1 MAAPAGPPLPSC
13 HQGGPAAPLL
23 SGRGACPS
31 LDGVMTA
38 RTQTPSR
45 LRREFHM
52 DGIVQGVGFRPFVYG
67 LALRHGITGYVLND
81 ANGVTIGAE
90 GSPEQLATFA
100 RELRELAPPLS
111 RIDRFSERALPLC
124 HDPDYDGAFH
134 GQFRIKASQQQSA
147 ATVAI
152 SPDQGMCEAC
162 ATDVANPADRHHR
175 YPFTN
180 CTHCGPRYTII
191 RRLPYDRPHTA
202 MADFA
207 MCPRCAAAY
216 ENPLDRR
223 YHAQPVSCPE
233 CGPHLSWRSGR
244 GDALAEREDALHA
257 AARALQAGKLIAV
270 KGMGGYHLICDAR
283 NEQSVARLRTLKRRA
298 RKPLA
303 VMMGSLAEAKLH
315 VTGCEAEWK
324 LLASQARPITLLRKR
339 KNDDRLSETRQS
351 ATPLAEGIAP
361 GIPYLGVM
369 LPYTPL
375 HQLLLDACA
384 MPLVATSANG
394 RGSPILIECDAV
406 VRELGSEIDGI
417 LDHNRPILHPC
428 DDSLVQWAGGRRQT
442 LRLARGYAPC
452 TPSLQEAVRVPLL
465 AVGAQQKNQL
475 ALAFGRQRI
484 YSPYIGDLHSLPMQ
498 EHFEQ
503 TLATFRDL
511 YDLKPEV
518 LVSDRHPGY
527 LSHQW
532 AKGYCHDQGATHL
545 EVQHHHAHLLGVMAE
560 HDIRGPVLGVAF
572 DGTGLGDNGTLWGGE
587 LLIAD
592 VQGFE
597 RVAHLKPFKLIGGE
611 AAIREPVRQLLGLLF
626 ESATPGEIGE
636 LNIAVI
642 DQLPAE
648 RLSNLHQLWR
658 LGRNAPYTSSIGRLF
673 DAVAALLGVIDTP
686 DYEGEAGLLLEAAA
700 LQLAPDEAPFPLAFG
715 LHQSAEGPL
724 QIEWEELLNTLVG
737 ERRKGISTASLAAGF
752 IRAISNLVIAL
763 AERFPG
769 YPVALG
775 GGVFQNRVL
784 MDQLVPGLEAAGRQ
798 VLTSG
803 TLPLNDGGIA
813 AGQLWFAIH
822 HIATHQPATAGC
834 ATLSES

>member
-1 MAAPAGPPLPSC
+1 
-13 HQGGPAAPLL
+13 
-23 SGRGACPS
+23 
-31 LDGVMTA
+31 MTA
-38 RTQTPSR
+38 QSDTQTTTRQR
-45 LRREFHM
+45 LEFHL

-67 LALRHGITGYVLND
+67 LALRHHLTGYVLND

-90 GSPEQLATFA
+90 GSPEQLAAFA

-111 RIDRFSERALPLC
+111 RIDHFSERALPLDD
-124 HDPDYDGAFH
+124 DPDFDGQFH
-134 GQFRIKASQQQSA
+134 GQFRIKASEQQSA

-162 ATDVANPADRHHR
+162 ARDVANPLDRHHS

-202 MADFA
+202 MAGFA

-216 ENPLDRR
+216 EDPLDRR

-233 CGPHLSWRSGR
+233 CGPHLTWRNGC
-244 GDALAEREDALHA
+244 GDALAEREDALQT
-257 AARALQAGKLIAV
+257 AARALQGGALIAV

-283 NEQSVARLRTLKRRA
+283 DEGTVARLRRLKRRE

-303 VMMGSLAEAKLH
+303 VMMGSLAEAQLH
-315 VTGCEAEWK
+315 VTGCEAEWS

-339 KNDDRLSETRQS
+339 TKDDRPSQQP
-351 ATPLAEGIAP
+351 AVPLAEGIAP

-384 MPLVATSANG
+384 IPLAATSANG
-394 RGSPILIECDAV
+394 RGSPILVECEAV
-406 VRELGSEIDGI
+406 VRELGHQIDGI

-428 DDSLVQWAGGRRQT
+428 DDSLVQWAGERRQT

-452 TPSLQEAVRVPLL
+452 TPSLKEAVKAPLL

-498 EHFEQ
+498 AHFEQ
-503 TLATFRDL
+503 TLATFRGL
-511 YDLKPEV
+511 YDLKPEL

-532 AKGYCHDQGATHL
+532 AKGYCREHNATHL

-560 HDIRGPVLGVAF
+560 HNLTGPVLGFAF
-572 DGTGLGDNGTLWGGE
+572 DGTGLGDEGALWGGE

-597 RVAHLKPFKLIGGE
+597 RVAHLKPFRLIGGE

-626 ESATPGEIGE
+626 ESYGVDEIR
-636 LNIAVI
+636 
-642 DQLPAE
+642 QLDIPLINKLPIE
-648 RLSNLHQLWR
+648 RISNLHQLWR
-658 LGRNAPYTSSIGRLF
+658 LGRNAPHTSSIGRLF
-673 DAVAALLGVIDTP
+673 DAVAALLGLVDTP

-700 LQLAPDEAPFPLAFG
+700 LQLAPDEQPWPLHFK
-715 LHQSAEGPL
+715 LMEQPDGPL
-724 QIEWEELLNTLVG
+724 LIDWAPLVDALIKAR
-737 ERRKGISTASLAAGF
+737 ERAPVASLAAGF
-752 IRAISNLVIAL
+752 IRAISDLVVAL
-763 AERFPG
+763 ADRFAG

-784 MDQLVPGLEAAGRQ
+784 MDALIPRLEEAGCE
-798 VLTSG
+798 VLTSEI
-803 TLPLNDGGIA
+803 LPLNDGGIA

-822 HIATHQPATAGC
+822 HWAAQTGVASPAEGA
-834 ATLSES
+834 ASPDK

>member
-1 MAAPAGPPLPSC
+1 
-13 HQGGPAAPLL
+13 
-23 SGRGACPS
+23 
-31 LDGVMTA
+31 MTA
-38 RTQTPSR
+38 TR
-45 LRREFHM
+45 LRREFHI

-67 LALRHGITGYVLND
+67 LALRHGLSGYVLND

-90 GSPEQLATFA
+90 SFPEQLAAFA

-111 RIDRFSERALPLC
+111 RIDHFSERVLPQND
-124 HDPDYDGAFH
+124 DPDYDGQFH
-134 GQFRIKASQQQSA
+134 IKASQQQSA

-152 SPDQGMCEAC
+152 SPDQGICKAC
-162 ATDVANPADRHHR
+162 ANDVANPADRHHH

-202 MADFA
+202 MAGFA

-233 CGPHLSWRSGR
+233 CGPHLSWRSDC

-270 KGMGGYHLICDAR
+270 KGMGGYHLMCDAR
-283 NEQSVARLRTLKRRA
+283 NEQSVARLRTLKRRE

-303 VMMGSLAEAKLH
+303 VIMGSLAEARLH
-315 VTGCEAEWK
+315 VTGCEEEWN

-339 KNDDRLSETRQS
+339 TKDDRPSESQHT
-351 ATPLAEGIAP
+351 AAPLAKGIAP

-394 RGSPILIECDAV
+394 RGSPILIECEEV
-406 VRELGSEIDGI
+406 VRELGGEIEGI

-452 TPSLQEAVRVPLL
+452 TPSLKEAVNLPLL

-498 EHFEQ
+498 GHFEQ
-503 TLATFRDL
+503 TLATFREL
-511 YDLKPEV
+511 YDLKPEL

-532 AKGYCHDQGATHL
+532 AKGYCQEQGATHL

-560 HDIRGPVLGVAF
+560 HNITGPVLGFAF
-572 DGTGLGDNGTLWGGE
+572 DGTGLGDDGTLWGGE
-587 LLIAD
+587 LLLAD
-592 VQGFE
+592 VKGFD
-597 RVAHLKPFKLIGGE
+597 RVAHLAPFKLIGGE

-626 ESATPGEIGE
+626 ESHSPEQISALDIPAIK
-636 LNIAVI
+636 
-642 DQLPAE
+642 QLPAE
-648 RLSNLHQLWR
+648 RIRNLHQLWQ

-673 DAVAALLGVIDTP
+673 DAVAALLERIDTP
-686 DYEGEAGLLLEAAA
+686 DYEGEAGLLLEATA
-700 LQLAPDEAPFPLAFG
+700 LQLTPDELLFPLAFG
-715 LHQSAEGPL
+715 LHPSAEGPL
-724 QIEWEELLNTLVG
+724 LIEWAELLNLLIS
-737 ERRKGISTASLAAGF
+737 EQSKGTSTASLAAGF

-763 AERFPG
+763 AEHFPG

-798 VLTSG
+798 VLTSE

-822 HIATHQPATAGC
+822 HIATHQPVTTGC

>member
-1 MAAPAGPPLPSC
+1 
-13 HQGGPAAPLL
+13 
-23 SGRGACPS
+23 
-31 LDGVMTA
+31 MTA
-38 RTQTPSR
+38 TR
-45 LRREFHM
+45 LRREFHI

-67 LALRHGITGYVLND
+67 LALRHGLTGYVLND

-90 GSPEQLATFA
+90 GSPEQLAAFA

-111 RIDRFSERALPLC
+111 RIDHFSERELPRD
-124 HDPDYDGAFH
+124 HDPDHNPDYDGQFH
-134 GQFRIKASQQQSA
+134 IKASQQQSA

-152 SPDQGMCEAC
+152 SPDQGMCEGC
-162 ATDVANPADRHHR
+162 ARDVANPADRHHH

-233 CGPHLSWRSGR
+233 CGPHLSWRSDC
-244 GDALAEREDALHA
+244 GDALAEREEALQM
-257 AARALQAGKLIAV
+257 AARALQTGALIAV

-283 NEQSVARLRTLKRRA
+283 NERSVARLRTLKRRA

-315 VTGCEAEWK
+315 VSGCEAEWT

-339 KNDDRLSETRQS
+339 TKDNRLSESRQS
-351 ATPLAEGIAP
+351 AAPLAEGIAP

-384 MPLVATSANG
+384 IPLVATSANG

-406 VRELGSEIDGI
+406 VRELGGEIDGI

-452 TPSLQEAVRVPLL
+452 TPSLKTAVKVPLL

-498 EHFEQ
+498 GHFEQ
-503 TLATFRDL
+503 TLTTFRDL
-511 YDLKPEV
+511 YDLKPEL

-532 AKGYCHDQGATHL
+532 AKHYCREQGATHL

-560 HDIRGPVLGVAF
+560 HDITGPVLGVAF
-572 DGTGLGDNGTLWGGE
+572 DGTGLGDDGTLWGGE

-597 RVAHLKPFKLIGGE
+597 RIAHLKPFKLIGGE

-626 ESATPGEIGE
+626 ESYDLEQIRALDIP
-636 LNIAVI
+636 LVSK
-642 DQLPAE
+642 LPIE
-648 RLSNLHQLWR
+648 RICNLHQLWR

-700 LQLAPDEAPFPLAFG
+700 LQLSPDELPFPLAFG

-724 QIEWEELLNTLVG
+724 LIEWAELLNLLIS
-737 ERRKGISTASLAAGF
+737 EQSKGTSTASLVAGF
-752 IRAISNLVIAL
+752 IHAISKLVVAL
-763 AERFPG
+763 AEHFPG

-798 VLTSG
+798 VLTSE

>member
-1 MAAPAGPPLPSC
+1 
-13 HQGGPAAPLL
+13 
-23 SGRGACPS
+23 
-31 LDGVMTA
+31 MTA
-38 RTQTPSR
+38 TLAAHSAATR
-45 LRREFHM
+45 LRREFHI

-67 LALRHGITGYVLND
+67 LALRHALTGYVLND

-90 GSPEQLATFA
+90 GSPEQLAAFA

-111 RIDRFSERALPLC
+111 RIDHFNERELPRV
-124 HDPDYDGAFH
+124 DNPDYDGAFH
-134 GQFRIKASQQQSA
+134 IKASQQQSA

-162 ATDVANPADRHHR
+162 ATDVANPVDRHHH

-202 MADFA
+202 MAGFA

-233 CGPHLSWRSGR
+233 CGPHLSWRTGK
-244 GDALAEREDALHA
+244 GDALAERDHALQM
-257 AARALQAGKLIAV
+257 AARALQAGALIAV

-283 NEQSVARLRTLKRRA
+283 SESAVARLRQLKRRE

-303 VMMGSLAEAKLH
+303 VMMGSLAEARLH
-315 VTGCEAEWK
+315 VTGSEEEWN

-339 KNDDRLSETRQS
+339 TKDDRPSESQHT
-351 ATPLAEGIAP
+351 AAPLAEGIAP

-406 VRELGSEIDGI
+406 VSELGGEIDGI

-442 LRLARGYAPC
+442 LRLARGYAPY
-452 TPSLQEAVRVPLL
+452 TPSLKQAVRVPLL

-498 EHFEQ
+498 GHFEQ
-503 TLATFRDL
+503 TLATFREL
-511 YDLKPEV
+511 YDLKPEL
-518 LVSDRHPGY
+518 LVSDCHPGY

-532 AKGYCHDQGATHL
+532 AKGYCAAEGATHL
-545 EVQHHHAHLLGVMAE
+545 EVQHHHAHLLAVMAE
-560 HDIRGPVLGVAF
+560 HDITGPVLGVAF
-572 DGTGLGDNGTLWGGE
+572 DGTGLGDDGTLWGGE
-587 LLIAD
+587 LLLAD
-592 VQGFE
+592 VKGFT

-611 AAIREPVRQLLGLLF
+611 VAIREPVRQLLGLLF
-626 ESATPGEIGE
+626 ESY
-636 LNIAVI
+636 AVEEVCALDI
-642 DQLPAE
+642 PLINKLPLE
-648 RLSNLHQLWR
+648 RIRNLHQLWQ

-700 LQLAPDEAPFPLAFG
+700 LQLAPDELPFPLAFG
-715 LHQSAEGPL
+715 LNQSAEGPL
-724 QIEWEELLNTLVG
+724 LIEWAALLNTLVG
-737 ERRKGISTASLAAGF
+737 ERRKGTSTASLAAGF
-752 IRAISNLVIAL
+752 IRAISNLVVAL
-763 AERFPG
+763 AGRFPG

-798 VLTSG
+798 VLTSE

>member
-1 MAAPAGPPLPSC
+1 
-13 HQGGPAAPLL
+13 
-23 SGRGACPS
+23 
-31 LDGVMTA
+31 MTA
-38 RTQTPSR
+38 RTQALSR
-45 LRREFHM
+45 LRREFHI

-67 LALRHGITGYVLND
+67 LALRHGLAGYVLND

-90 GSPEQLATFA
+90 GSPEQLASFA

-111 RIDRFSERALPLC
+111 RIDHFSERELPFA
-124 HDPDYDGAFH
+124 HDPDFDGQFH
-134 GQFRIKASQQQSA
+134 GQFRIKASLQQSA

-162 ATDVANPADRHHR
+162 ANDVANPKDRHHH

-180 CTHCGPRYTII
+180 CTHCGPRYTLI

-202 MADFA
+202 MAGFA
-207 MCPRCAAAY
+207 MCQRCAAAY

-244 GDALAEREDALHA
+244 GEALAEREDALHT
-257 AARALQAGKLIAV
+257 AARALQAGALIAV
-270 KGMGGYHLICDAR
+270 KGMGGYHLMCDAR
-283 NEQSVARLRTLKRRA
+283 NEQSVARLRTIKRRA

-303 VMMGSLAEAKLH
+303 VMMGSLTEAKLH
-315 VTGCEAEWK
+315 VTGSEDEWT

-339 KNDDRLSETRQS
+339 KNDDRPSEPQLT
-351 ATPLAEGIAP
+351 TVPLAEGIAP
-361 GIPYLGVM
+361 GIPYLGIM

-394 RGSPILIECDAV
+394 RGSPILIECEAV
-406 VRELGSEIDGI
+406 VRELGGEIDGI

-452 TPSLQEAVRVPLL
+452 TPSLKEAVKVPLL

-498 EHFEQ
+498 GHFEQ
-503 TLATFRDL
+503 TLETFRDL
-511 YDLKPEV
+511 YDLKPEL

-532 AKGYCHDQGATHL
+532 AKSYCQNQGATHL

-560 HDIRGPVLGVAF
+560 HGITGPVLGVAF
-572 DGTGLGDNGTLWGGE
+572 DGTGLGDDGTLWGGE
-587 LLIAD
+587 LMIAD
-592 VQGFE
+592 VQGFT
-597 RVAHLKPFKLIGGE
+597 RVAHLAPFKLIGGE

-626 ESATPGEIGE
+626 ESYGVEAIRALDIPAIK
-636 LNIAVI
+636 
-642 DQLPAE
+642 QLPAG
-648 RLSNLHQLWR
+648 RISNLHQLWQ
-658 LGRNAPYTSSIGRLF
+658 LGRNAPHTSSLGRLF

-686 DYEGEAGLLLEAAA
+686 DYEGEAGLLLEASA
-700 LQLAPDEAPFPLAFG
+700 LQLLPDEQPFPLTFG
-715 LHQSAEGPL
+715 LSKSAQGPL
-724 QIEWEELLNTLVG
+724 QIEWAKLLRTLIN
-737 ERRKGISTASLAAGF
+737 EQRKSTSTASLAAGF
-752 IRAISNLVIAL
+752 IRAVSALVIAL

-784 MDQLVPGLEAAGRQ
+784 MDQLVPALKVAGRQ
-798 VLTSG
+798 VLTSE

-822 HIATHQPATAGC
+822 HLATHQPVTTGC

>member
-1 MAAPAGPPLPSC
+1 
-13 HQGGPAAPLL
+13 
-23 SGRGACPS
+23 
-31 LDGVMTA
+31 MTA
-38 RTQTPSR
+38 TR
-45 LRREFHM
+45 LRREFHI

-67 LALRHGITGYVLND
+67 LALRHGLTGYVLND

-90 GSPEQLATFA
+90 GSPEQLAAFA

-111 RIDRFSERALPLC
+111 RIDHFSERELPRD
-124 HDPDYDGAFH
+124 HDPDHNPDYDGQFH
-134 GQFRIKASQQQSA
+134 IKASQQQSA

-162 ATDVANPADRHHR
+162 ATDVANPADRHHH

-202 MADFA
+202 MAGFA
-207 MCPRCAAAY
+207 MCPRCATAY

-244 GDALAEREDALHA
+244 GDALAEREEALQM
-257 AARALQAGKLIAV
+257 AARALQAGALIAV

-283 NEQSVARLRTLKRRA
+283 NEQSVARLRTLKRRQ

-303 VMMGSLAEAKLH
+303 VMMCSLAEAKLH
-315 VTGCEAEWK
+315 VTGCEAEWT

-339 KNDDRLSETRQS
+339 TNDDRLSESRQS
-351 ATPLAEGIAP
+351 AAPLAEGIAP

-384 MPLVATSANG
+384 IPLVATSANG
-394 RGSPILIECDAV
+394 RGSPILIECEAV
-406 VRELGSEIDGI
+406 VRELGGEIDGI

-452 TPSLQEAVRVPLL
+452 TPSLKQAVKVPLL
-465 AVGAQQKNQL
+465 AVGAQQTNQL

-498 EHFEQ
+498 GHFEQ

-511 YDLKPEV
+511 YDLKPEL

-532 AKGYCHDQGATHL
+532 AKHYCREQGATHL

-560 HDIRGPVLGVAF
+560 HEITGPVLGFAF
-572 DGTGLGDNGTLWGGE
+572 DGTGLGDDGTLWGGE
-587 LLIAD
+587 LLLAD
-592 VQGFE
+592 VKGFT
-597 RVAHLKPFKLIGGE
+597 RAAHLRPFKLIGGE

-626 ESATPGEIGE
+626 ESYDVEQISA
-636 LNIAVI
+636 LDIALI
-642 DQLPAE
+642 NTLPPE
-648 RLSNLHQLWR
+648 RINNLHQLWR
-658 LGRNAPYTSSIGRLF
+658 LGRNTPYTSSIGRLF

-700 LQLAPDEAPFPLAFG
+700 LLLTPDELPFPLAFG
-715 LHQSAEGPL
+715 LSKSAEGPL
-724 QIEWEELLNTLVG
+724 QIEWAELLNTLIN
-737 ERRKGISTASLAAGF
+737 ERRKGTSTARLAAGF
-752 IRAISNLVIAL
+752 IRAISALVIAL
-763 AERFPG
+763 AECFPG

-784 MDQLVPGLEAAGRQ
+784 MDELVPGLEAAGRQ
-798 VLTSG
+798 VLTSE

-822 HIATHQPATAGC
+822 HIATHQPATTGC

>member
-1 MAAPAGPPLPSC
+1 
-13 HQGGPAAPLL
+13 
-23 SGRGACPS
+23 
-31 LDGVMTA
+31 MTA
-38 RTQTPSR
+38 RTPIRSR
-45 LRREFHM
+45 LRREFHL

-67 LALRHGITGYVLND
+67 LALRHGLAGYVLND
-81 ANGVTIGAE
+81 TNGVTIGAE
-90 GSPEQLATFA
+90 GSPEQLAAFA

-111 RIDRFSERALPLC
+111 RIDHFSERELPQEADSE
-124 HDPDYDGAFH
+124 HNPDYDGAFH

-162 ATDVANPADRHHR
+162 ATDVANPSDRHHR

-191 RRLPYDRPHTA
+191 HRLPYDRPHTA
-202 MADFA
+202 MAGFA

-244 GDALAEREDALHA
+244 GDPLAEREDALQTA
-257 AARALQAGKLIAV
+257 ASALQAGALIVV

-283 NEQSVARLRTLKRRA
+283 SESAVARLRQLKRRA

-303 VMMGSLAEAKLH
+303 VMMGSLTEAKLH
-315 VTGCEAEWK
+315 VTGCDAEWK

-339 KNDDRLSETRQS
+339 INDARLSENRQS
-351 ATPLAEGIAP
+351 AAPLAEGIAP

-394 RGSPILIECDAV
+394 RGSPILIECEAV
-406 VRELGSEIDGI
+406 VRELGTKIDGI

-452 TPSLQEAVRVPLL
+452 TPSLKEVVKVPLL

-498 EHFEQ
+498 GHFEQ

-511 YDLKPEV
+511 YELKPRL
-518 LVSDRHPGY
+518 LVSDCHPGY

-532 AKGYCHDQGATHL
+532 AKGYCRDQGATHL

-560 HDIRGPVLGVAF
+560 HDITGPVLGVAF
-572 DGTGLGDNGTLWGGE
+572 DGTGLGDDGTLWGGE

-597 RVAHLKPFKLIGGE
+597 RVAHLQPFKLIGGE

-626 ESATPGEIGE
+626 ESYGVEQISALDIPAIK
-636 LNIAVI
+636 
-642 DQLPAE
+642 QLPAE
-648 RLSNLHQLWR
+648 RINNLHQLWQ

-673 DAVAALLGVIDTP
+673 DAVAVLLGVLDTP

-700 LQLAPDEAPFPLAFG
+700 LQLAPHEQPWPLHFELKA
-715 LHQSAEGPL
+715 QPDGPL
-724 QIEWEELLNTLVG
+724 VIDWAPLVDALIKVRDRTLV
-737 ERRKGISTASLAAGF
+737 ASLAAGF
-752 IRAISNLVIAL
+752 IRAISDLVVTL

-784 MDQLVPGLEAAGRQ
+784 MDELVPALEAAGRQ
-798 VLTSG
+798 VLTSE

-822 HIATHQPATAGC
+822 HLATHQPVTTGC

>member
-1 MAAPAGPPLPSC
+1 MTTTLVPNLAA
-13 HQGGPAAPLL
+13 
-23 SGRGACPS
+23 
-31 LDGVMTA
+31 T
-38 RTQTPSR
+38 R
-45 LRREFHM
+45 LRREFHI

-67 LALRHGITGYVLND
+67 LALRHGLTGYVLND

-90 GSPEQLATFA
+90 GSHEQLADFA

-111 RIDRFSERALPLC
+111 RIDHFSERELPRA
-124 HDPDYDGAFH
+124 DNPDYDGQFH

-202 MADFA
+202 MAGFA

-216 ENPLDRR
+216 EDPLDRR

-233 CGPHLSWRSGR
+233 CGPHLTWRSGC
-244 GDALAEREDALHA
+244 GDALVEREDALLA

-270 KGMGGYHLICDAR
+270 KGMGGYHLMCDAR
-283 NEQSVARLRTLKRRA
+283 SEGSVARLRTLKRRE

-315 VTGCEAEWK
+315 VTGCEAEWT

-339 KNDDRLSETRQS
+339 TKDNRLSESRQS
-351 ATPLAEGIAP
+351 AAPLAEGIAP

-406 VRELGSEIDGI
+406 VSELGGDIDGI

-452 TPSLQEAVRVPLL
+452 TPSLKLAVKVPLL

-498 EHFEQ
+498 GHFEQ

-511 YDLKPEV
+511 YDLKPQL
-518 LVSDRHPGY
+518 LVSDCHPGY

-532 AKGYCHDQGATHL
+532 AKSYCQEQGATPL
-545 EVQHHHAHLLGVMAE
+545 EVQHHHAHLLAVMAE
-560 HDIRGPVLGVAF
+560 HDITGPVLGVAF
-572 DGTGLGDNGTLWGGE
+572 DGTGLGDDGTLWGGE
-587 LLIAD
+587 LLLAD
-592 VQGFE
+592 VKGFT
-597 RVAHLKPFKLIGGE
+597 RVAHLAPFKLIGGE

-626 ESATPGEIGE
+626 ETYGVEQIRALDIPLI
-636 LNIAVI
+636 NK
-642 DQLPAE
+642 LPPE
-648 RLSNLHQLWR
+648 RIRNLHQLWH

-673 DAVAALLGVIDTP
+673 DAVAALLGLIDTP

-700 LQLAPDEAPFPLAFG
+700 LQLTPDELPFPLAFG
-715 LHQSAEGPL
+715 LAQPVEGPL
-724 QIEWEELLNTLVG
+724 HIEWTELLNTLVN
-737 ERRKGISTASLAAGF
+737 EQRKGTSTASLAAGF
-752 IRAISNLVIAL
+752 IHAISKLVVAQ

-775 GGVFQNRVL
+775 GGVFQNRGL
-784 MDQLVPGLEAAGRQ
+784 MDLLVPALEAAGRQ
-798 VLTSG
+798 VLTSE

-822 HIATHQPATAGC
+822 HIATHQPATTGC

>member
-1 MAAPAGPPLPSC
+1 
-13 HQGGPAAPLL
+13 
-23 SGRGACPS
+23 
-31 LDGVMTA
+31 MTA
-38 RTQTPSR
+38 TLAAHSAVTR
-45 LRREFHM
+45 LRREFHI

-67 LALRHGITGYVLND
+67 LALRHALTGYVLND

-90 GSPEQLATFA
+90 GSPEQLASFA

-111 RIDRFSERALPLC
+111 RIDHFSERELPQE
-124 HDPDYDGAFH
+124 DNPDYDGAFH
-134 GQFRIKASQQQSA
+134 IKASQQQSS

-202 MADFA
+202 MAGFA
-207 MCPRCAAAY
+207 MCRRCAAAY

-233 CGPHLSWRSGR
+233 CGPHLSWRNGH
-244 GDALAEREDALHA
+244 GEALAEHEDALQA

-283 NEQSVARLRTLKRRA
+283 NEQSVARLRMLKRRA

-315 VTGCEAEWK
+315 VTGSEDEWQ

-339 KNDDRLSETRQS
+339 DAGSQPPGTV
-351 ATPLAEGIAP
+351 PLAEGIAP

-394 RGSPILIECDAV
+394 RGSPILIECEAV

-452 TPSLQEAVRVPLL
+452 TPSLKEAVKGPLL

-511 YDLKPEV
+511 YDLKPQL

-532 AKGYCHDQGATHL
+532 AKRYCQDQGATHL

-560 HDIRGPVLGVAF
+560 HEITGPVLGVAF
-572 DGTGLGDNGTLWGGE
+572 DGTGLGDDGTLWGGE

-592 VQGFE
+592 VKGFK
-597 RVAHLKPFKLIGGE
+597 RVAHLRPFKLIGGE

-626 ESATPGEIGE
+626 ESHSPEEISA
-636 LNIAVI
+636 LDIPLI
-642 DQLPAE
+642 KQLPLK
-648 RLSNLHQLWR
+648 RISNLHQLWH

-700 LQLAPDEAPFPLAFG
+700 LQLTPDEAPFPLAFD
-715 LHQSAEGPL
+715 LSQSTEGPL
-724 QIEWEELLNTLVG
+724 QIEWAELIHTLVS
-737 ERRKGISTASLAAGF
+737 EQRKGTSTAILAAGF
-752 IRAISNLVIAL
+752 IRAISALVIAL

-769 YPVALG
+769 YPVVLG

-784 MDQLVPGLEAAGRQ
+784 IDQLVPALEAAGRQ
-798 VLTSG
+798 VLTSE

-822 HIATHQPATAGC
+822 HIATHRPTTAGC

>member
-1 MAAPAGPPLPSC
+1 
-13 HQGGPAAPLL
+13 
-23 SGRGACPS
+23 
-31 LDGVMTA
+31 MTA
-38 RTQTPSR
+38 TR
-45 LRREFHM
+45 LRREFHI

-67 LALRHGITGYVLND
+67 LALRHGLTGYVLND

-90 GSPEQLATFA
+90 GSPEQLASFA

-111 RIDRFSERALPLC
+111 RIDHFSERELPQDP
-124 HDPDYDGAFH
+124 DPDYDGAFH
-134 GQFRIKASQQQSA
+134 IKASQQQSA

-162 ATDVANPADRHHR
+162 ANDVANPVDRHYR

-202 MADFA
+202 MAGFA

-216 ENPLDRR
+216 EDPLNRR

-233 CGPHLSWRSGR
+233 CGPHLTWRSGR
-244 GDALAEREDALHA
+244 SDVLAEREDALQMA
-257 AARALQAGKLIAV
+257 AGAMQAGKLIAV
-270 KGMGGYHLICDAR
+270 KGMGGYHLMCDAR
-283 NEQSVARLRTLKRRA
+283 NEQSVARLRTLKRRQ

-315 VTGCEAEWK
+315 VTGCEAEWN

-339 KNDDRLSETRQS
+339 KNDDRPSESQQP
-351 ATPLAEGIAP
+351 AAPLAEGIAP

-394 RGSPILIECDAV
+394 RGSPILIECEAV
-406 VRELGSEIDGI
+406 VRELGGEIDGI

-428 DDSLVQWAGGRRQT
+428 DDSLVQWSGGRRQT

-452 TPSLQEAVRVPLL
+452 TPSLKQAVKVQLL

-498 EHFEQ
+498 GHFEQ

-511 YDLKPEV
+511 YDLKPEL
-518 LVSDRHPGY
+518 LVSDCHPGY

-532 AKGYCHDQGATHL
+532 AKGYCREHNATHI

-560 HDIRGPVLGVAF
+560 HDITGPVLGAVF
-572 DGTGLGDNGTLWGGE
+572 DGTGLGDDGTLWGGE
-587 LLIAD
+587 LLLAD
-592 VQGFE
+592 VKGFT
-597 RVAHLKPFKLIGGE
+597 RVAHLRPFKLIGGE

-626 ESATPGEIGE
+626 ESHSPEEISA
-636 LNIAVI
+636 LDIPLI
-642 DQLPAE
+642 KQLPLK
-648 RLSNLHQLWR
+648 RISNLHQLWR

-673 DAVAALLGVIDTP
+673 DAVAALLGLIDAP

-700 LQLAPDEAPFPLAFG
+700 LQLAPNELPFPLAFG

-724 QIEWEELLNTLVG
+724 HIEWAELLNLLIS
-737 ERRKGISTASLAAGF
+737 EQSKGTSTARLAAGF
-752 IRAISNLVIAL
+752 IRAVSALVITL

-784 MDQLVPGLEAAGRQ
+784 MDTLIPGLEAAGRQ
-798 VLTSG
+798 VLTSE

-822 HIATHQPATAGC
+822 HIATHQPATTGC

>member
-1 MAAPAGPPLPSC
+1 
-13 HQGGPAAPLL
+13 
-23 SGRGACPS
+23 
-31 LDGVMTA
+31 MTA
-38 RTQTPSR
+38 TQ
-45 LRREFHM
+45 LRREFHI

-67 LALRHGITGYVLND
+67 LALRHGLTGYVLND

-90 GSPEQLATFA
+90 GSPEQLAAFA

-111 RIDRFSERALPLC
+111 RIDHFSERELPQNDDPD
-124 HDPDYDGAFH
+124 HNPDYDGQFH
-134 GQFRIKASQQQSA
+134 IKASQQQSS

-162 ATDVANPADRHHR
+162 ATDVANPADRHHH

-202 MADFA
+202 MAGFA

-257 AARALQAGKLIAV
+257 AARALQTGALIAV
-270 KGMGGYHLICDAR
+270 KGMGGYHLMCDAR
-283 NEQSVARLRTLKRRA
+283 NEQSVARLRTLKRRE

-315 VTGCEAEWK
+315 VTGCEAEWN

-339 KNDDRLSETRQS
+339 KNDDRPSESQQP
-351 ATPLAEGIAP
+351 AAPLADGIAP

-384 MPLVATSANG
+384 IPLVATSANG
-394 RGSPILIECDAV
+394 RGSPILIECESV
-406 VRELGSEIDGI
+406 VRELGGEIDGI

-452 TPSLQEAVRVPLL
+452 TPSLKQAVKVPLL

-498 EHFEQ
+498 SHFEQ

-511 YDLKPEV
+511 YDLKPAL

-532 AKGYCHDQGATHL
+532 AKGYCHDHGATHI

-560 HDIRGPVLGVAF
+560 HEITGPVLGVAF
-572 DGTGLGDNGTLWGGE
+572 DGTGLGDDGTLWGGE
-587 LLIAD
+587 LLLAD
-592 VQGFE
+592 VKDFT
-597 RVAHLKPFKLIGGE
+597 RVAHLRPFKLIGSE

-626 ESATPGEIGE
+626 ETYGVEQISALGIPLINT
-636 LNIAVI
+636 
-642 DQLPAE
+642 LPAE
-648 RLSNLHQLWR
+648 RIRNLHQLWH

-673 DAVAALLGVIDTP
+673 DAVAALLGLIDAP
-686 DYEGEAGLLLEAAA
+686 DYEGEAGLLLEAAT
-700 LQLAPDEAPFPLAFG
+700 LQLTPDELPFPLAFG

-724 QIEWEELLNTLVG
+724 LIEWAELLNLLIS
-737 ERRKGISTASLAAGF
+737 EQSKGTSTASLAAGF
-752 IRAISNLVIAL
+752 IHAISKLVVAL
-763 AERFPG
+763 AEHFPG

-784 MDQLVPGLEAAGRQ
+784 MDTLVPGLEAAGRQ
-798 VLTSG
+798 VLTSE

>member
-1 MAAPAGPPLPSC
+1 
-13 HQGGPAAPLL
+13 
-23 SGRGACPS
+23 
-31 LDGVMTA
+31 MT
-38 RTQTPSR
+38 SNR
-45 LRREFHM
+45 LRREFHI

-67 LALRHGITGYVLND
+67 LALRHALTGYVLND

-90 GSPEQLATFA
+90 GSPEQLAAFA

-111 RIDRFSERALPLC
+111 RIDHFSEREQPRDAGSE
-124 HDPDYDGAFH
+124 HNPDYDGQFH
-134 GQFRIKASQQQSA
+134 IKASQQQSA

-162 ATDVANPADRHHR
+162 ARDVANPKDRHHQ

-191 RRLPYDRPHTA
+191 HHLPYDRPHTA
-202 MADFA
+202 MAGFA
-207 MCPRCAAAY
+207 MCPHCAAAY

-233 CGPHLSWRSGR
+233 CGPHLSWRSGH
-244 GDALAEREDALHA
+244 GDALAEREDALQA
-257 AARALQAGKLIAV
+257 AASALQAGALIAV
-270 KGMGGYHLICDAR
+270 KGMGGYHLMCDAR
-283 NEQSVARLRTLKRRA
+283 SESAVARLRQLKRRE

-315 VTGCEAEWK
+315 VSGCEAEWK

-339 KNDDRLSETRQS
+339 INDARLSENRQS
-351 ATPLAEGIAP
+351 AAPLAEGIAP

-384 MPLVATSANG
+384 IPLVATSANG
-394 RGSPILIECDAV
+394 RGSPILIECEAV
-406 VRELGSEIDGI
+406 VRELGGEIDGI

-452 TPSLQEAVRVPLL
+452 TPSLKEAVKVPLL

-498 EHFEQ
+498 GHFEQ
-503 TLATFRDL
+503 TLAAFRDL
-511 YDLKPEV
+511 YDLKPKL

-560 HDIRGPVLGVAF
+560 HEITGPVLGFAF
-572 DGTGLGDNGTLWGGE
+572 DGTGLGDDCTLWGGE

-597 RVAHLKPFKLIGGE
+597 RIAHLTPFKLIGGE

-626 ESATPGEIGE
+626 ESHSPEEISAFDIP
-636 LNIAVI
+636 LINT
-642 DQLPAE
+642 LPPE
-648 RLSNLHQLWR
+648 RISNLHQLWQ

-700 LQLAPDEAPFPLAFG
+700 LQLNPDELPFPLTFG
-715 LHQSAEGPL
+715 LSQSAEGPL
-724 QIEWEELLNTLVG
+724 QIEWAELINTLIS
-737 ERRKGISTASLAAGF
+737 ERRKGTSTARLAAGF
-752 IRAISNLVIAL
+752 IRALSALVIAL

-784 MDQLVPGLEAAGRQ
+784 MDQLVPALEAAGRQ
-798 VLTSG
+798 VLTSE

-822 HIATHQPATAGC
+822 HLATHQPVTTGC

>member
-1 MAAPAGPPLPSC
+1 MSATIAP
-13 HQGGPAAPLL
+13 
-23 SGRGACPS
+23 SGSANP
-31 LDGVMTA
+31 VA
-38 RTQTPSR
+38 NR
-45 LRREFHM
+45 LRREFHI

-67 LALRHGITGYVLND
+67 LALRHSLAGYVLND

-90 GSPEQLATFA
+90 GSPEQLASFA

-111 RIDRFSERALPLC
+111 RIDHFSERELPLA
-124 HDPDYDGAFH
+124 HDPDFDGQFH
-134 GQFRIKASQQQSA
+134 SQFRIKASQQQSA

-162 ATDVANPADRHHR
+162 ATDVANPSDRHHH

-202 MADFA
+202 MAGFA

-233 CGPHLSWRSGR
+233 CGPHLTWRSGN
-244 GDALAEREDALHA
+244 GDALAEREDALQA
-257 AARALQAGKLIAV
+257 AASALQAGALIAV
-270 KGMGGYHLICDAR
+270 KGMGGYHLMCDAR

-315 VTGCEAEWK
+315 VTGSEDEWQ
-324 LLASQARPITLLRKR
+324 LLTSQARPITLLRKR
-339 KNDDRLSETRQS
+339 KNDDRLSES
-351 ATPLAEGIAP
+351 LLATAPLAEGIAP
-361 GIPYLGVM
+361 GIPYLGIM

-394 RGSPILIECDAV
+394 RGSPILIDCEAV

-452 TPSLQEAVRVPLL
+452 TPSLKEAVKAPLL

-475 ALAFGRQRI
+475 ALAFSRQRI

-503 TLATFRDL
+503 TLTTFRDL
-511 YDLKPEV
+511 YDLKPEL

-532 AKGYCHDQGATHL
+532 AKRYCQDQGATHL

-560 HDIRGPVLGVAF
+560 HGITGPVLGVAF
-572 DGTGLGDNGTLWGGE
+572 DGTGLGDDGTLWGGE

-592 VQGFE
+592 VHGFE
-597 RVAHLKPFKLIGGE
+597 RVAHLQPFKLIGGE

-626 ESATPGEIGE
+626 ESYGMEQISALDIPLI
-636 LNIAVI
+636 NK
-642 DQLPAE
+642 LPIE
-648 RLSNLHQLWR
+648 RSSNLHQLWH

-673 DAVAALLGVIDTP
+673 DAVAALLGVIDTH
-686 DYEGEAGLLLEAAA
+686 DYEGEAGLLLESAA
-700 LQLAPDEAPFPLAFG
+700 LQLTPDEQPFPLAFD
-715 LHQSAEGPL
+715 LSQSAEGPL
-724 QIEWEELLNTLVG
+724 QILWAELIHTLVS
-737 ERRKGISTASLAAGF
+737 ERCKGTATASLAAGF
-752 IRAISNLVIAL
+752 IRAISNLVVAL
-763 AERFPG
+763 AEHFPG
-769 YPVALG
+769 YPVVLG

-784 MDQLVPGLEAAGRQ
+784 MDELVPALEAAGRQ
-798 VLTSG
+798 VLTSE

-822 HIATHQPATAGC
+822 HLATHQPVTTGC

>member
-1 MAAPAGPPLPSC
+1 
-13 HQGGPAAPLL
+13 
-23 SGRGACPS
+23 
-31 LDGVMTA
+31 MTA
-38 RTQTPSR
+38 RTPIRSR
-45 LRREFHM
+45 LRREFHL

-67 LALRHGITGYVLND
+67 LALRHGLAGYVLND
-81 ANGVTIGAE
+81 ASGVTIGAE
-90 GSPEQLATFA
+90 GSPEQLAAFA

-111 RIDRFSERALPLC
+111 RIDHFCERELPRDADSE
-124 HDPDYDGAFH
+124 HNPDYDGAFH
-134 GQFRIKASQQQSA
+134 IKASQQQSA

-162 ATDVANPADRHHR
+162 ARDVANPADRHHR

-202 MADFA
+202 MAGFA

-233 CGPHLSWRSGR
+233 CGPHLSWRSGS
-244 GDALAEREDALHA
+244 GDALAEREDALHEA
-257 AARALQAGKLIAV
+257 ACALKTGALIAV

-283 NEQSVARLRTLKRRA
+283 NEQSVARLRMLKRRE

-303 VMMGSLAEAKLH
+303 VMMSSLAEAKLH
-315 VTGCEAEWK
+315 VTGSEAEWAQ
-324 LLASQARPITLLRKR
+324 LASQARPITLLRKR
-339 KNDDRLSETRQS
+339 INDARLSENRQS
-351 ATPLAEGIAP
+351 AAPLAEGIAP

-394 RGSPILIECDAV
+394 RGSPILIECEVV

-452 TPSLQEAVRVPLL
+452 TPSLKQAVKVPLL

-498 EHFEQ
+498 GHFEQ

-511 YDLKPEV
+511 YDLKPQL
-518 LVSDRHPGY
+518 LVSDCHPGY

-532 AKGYCHDQGATHL
+532 AKGYCNDHNATHL
-545 EVQHHHAHLLGVMAE
+545 EVQHHHAHLLAVMAE
-560 HDIRGPVLGVAF
+560 HGITGPVLGVAF
-572 DGTGLGDNGTLWGGE
+572 DGTGLGDDGTLWGGE
-587 LLIAD
+587 LLLAD
-592 VQGFE
+592 VKGFE
-597 RVAHLKPFKLIGGE
+597 RVAHLAPFKLIGGE

-626 ESATPGEIGE
+626 ESYGVEQIGT
-636 LNIAVI
+636 LDIPLINK
-642 DQLPAE
+642 LPLE
-648 RLSNLHQLWR
+648 RISNLHQLWH
-658 LGRNAPYTSSIGRLF
+658 LGRNAPHTSSIGRLF

-700 LQLAPDEAPFPLAFG
+700 LQLLPDEQPFPLTFG
-715 LHQSAEGPL
+715 LSQSAEGPL
-724 QIEWEELLNTLVG
+724 QIQWAELIHTLVS
-737 ERRKGISTASLAAGF
+737 ERRKGTTTASLAAGF
-752 IRAISNLVIAL
+752 IRAISNLVVTL

-769 YPVALG
+769 YPVVLG

-784 MDQLVPGLEAAGRQ
+784 MDELVPALEAAGRQ
-798 VLTSG
+798 VLTSEI
-803 TLPLNDGGIA
+803 LPLNDGGIA

-822 HIATHQPATAGC
+822 HIATHQPVTTGC

>member
-1 MAAPAGPPLPSC
+1 
-13 HQGGPAAPLL
+13 
-23 SGRGACPS
+23 
-31 LDGVMTA
+31 
-38 RTQTPSR
+38 
-45 LRREFHM
+45 
-52 DGIVQGVGFRPFVYG
+52 
-67 LALRHGITGYVLND
+67 
-81 ANGVTIGAE
+81 
-90 GSPEQLATFA
+90 
-100 RELRELAPPLS
+100 
-111 RIDRFSERALPLC
+111 
-124 HDPDYDGAFH
+124 
-134 GQFRIKASQQQSA
+134 
-147 ATVAI
+147 
-152 SPDQGMCEAC
+152 
-162 ATDVANPADRHHR
+162 
-175 YPFTN
+175 FTN

-202 MADFA
+202 MAGFA

-223 YHAQPVSCPE
+223 YHAQPASCPE
-233 CGPHLSWRSGR
+233 CGPHLSWRSGS
-244 GDALAEREDALHA
+244 GDALTEREDALQA

-283 NEQSVARLRTLKRRA
+283 SESAVARLRQLKRRA

-315 VTGCEAEWK
+315 VTGCAEEWK

-339 KNDDRLSETRQS
+339 KNDDRLSGSRPS
-351 ATPLAEGIAP
+351 AAPLAEGIAP

-384 MPLVATSANG
+384 IPLVATSANG

-406 VRELGSEIDGI
+406 VRELGGDIDGI

-452 TPSLQEAVRVPLL
+452 TPSLKQAVKVPLL

-498 EHFEQ
+498 GHFEQ

-511 YDLKPEV
+511 YDLKPEL
-518 LVSDRHPGY
+518 LVSDCHPGY

-532 AKGYCHDQGATHL
+532 AKHYCREQGATHL

-560 HDIRGPVLGVAF
+560 HEITGPVLGVAF
-572 DGTGLGDNGTLWGGE
+572 DGTGLGDDGTLWGGE
-587 LLIAD
+587 LLLAD
-592 VQGFE
+592 VKGFT
-597 RVAHLKPFKLIGGE
+597 RVAHLQPFKLIGSE

-626 ESATPGEIGE
+626 ETYGVEQIRALDIPLI
-636 LNIAVI
+636 NK
-642 DQLPAE
+642 LPPE
-648 RLSNLHQLWR
+648 RIRNLHQLWH

-673 DAVAALLGVIDTP
+673 DAVAALLGLIDAP

-700 LQLAPDEAPFPLAFG
+700 LQLTPDELPFPLAFG

-724 QIEWEELLNTLVG
+724 LIEWAELLNLLIS
-737 ERRKGISTASLAAGF
+737 EQRKGTSTARLAAGF
-752 IRAISNLVIAL
+752 IRAVSALVIAL

-798 VLTSG
+798 VLTSE

>member
-1 MAAPAGPPLPSC
+1 
-13 HQGGPAAPLL
+13 
-23 SGRGACPS
+23 
-31 LDGVMTA
+31 MTA
-38 RTQTPSR
+38 TLAAHSAETR
-45 LRREFHM
+45 LRREFHI

-67 LALRHGITGYVLND
+67 LALRHALTGYVLND

-90 GSPEQLATFA
+90 GSPEQLASFA

-111 RIDRFSERALPLC
+111 RIDHFNEQELSQNPN
-124 HDPDYDGAFH
+124 PDYNGAFH
-134 GQFRIKASQQQSA
+134 IKASQQQSA

-162 ATDVANPADRHHR
+162 ATDVANPSDRHHH

-202 MADFA
+202 MAGFA

-233 CGPHLSWRSGR
+233 CGPHLSWRNGR
-244 GDALAEREDALHA
+244 GDALAEREDALQA
-257 AARALQAGKLIAV
+257 AAGALQAGKLIAL

-283 NEQSVARLRTLKRRA
+283 SESAVTRLRELKRRA

-315 VTGCEAEWK
+315 VTGSEEEWQ

-339 KNDDRLSETRQS
+339 TKDDRSSDLMQQQ
-351 ATPLAEGIAP
+351 AAPLAEGIAP

-384 MPLVATSANG
+384 LPLVATSANG
-394 RGSPILIECDAV
+394 RGSPILIECEAV

-452 TPSLQEAVRVPLL
+452 TPSLKQAVKAPLL

-503 TLATFRDL
+503 TLATFREL
-511 YDLKPEV
+511 YDLNPEV

-532 AKGYCHDQGATHL
+532 AKRYCHHQGATHL

-560 HDIRGPVLGVAF
+560 HDITGPVLGVAF
-572 DGTGLGDNGTLWGGE
+572 DGTGLGDDCTLWGCE

-597 RVAHLKPFKLIGGE
+597 RVAHLAPFKLIGGE
-611 AAIREPVRQLLGLLF
+611 AAIREPVRQLLGLLQ
-626 ESATPGEIGE
+626 SG
-636 LNIAVI
+636 L
-642 DQLPAE
+642 QLLV
-648 RLSNLHQLWR
+648 RL
-658 LGRNAPYTSSIGRLF
+658 
-673 DAVAALLGVIDTP
+673 V
-686 DYEGEAGLLLEAAA
+686 LLL
-700 LQLAPDEAPFPLAFG
+700 
-715 LHQSAEGPL
+715 
-724 QIEWEELLNTLVG
+724 LLRT
-737 ERRKGISTASLAAGF
+737 
-752 IRAISNLVIAL
+752 
-763 AERFPG
+763 
-769 YPVALG
+769 
-775 GGVFQNRVL
+775 
-784 MDQLVPGLEAAGRQ
+784 
-798 VLTSG
+798 
-803 TLPLNDGGIA
+803 
-813 AGQLWFAIH
+813 
-822 HIATHQPATAGC
+822 
-834 ATLSES
+834 

>member
-13 HQGGPAAPLL
+13 HQGPLL
-23 SGRGACPS
+23 SGRGTCPPQG
-31 LDGVMTA
+31 GVMTA

-67 LALRHGITGYVLND
+67 LALRHGLTGYVLND

-162 ATDVANPADRHHR
+162 ATDVANPKDRHHH

-180 CTHCGPRYTII
+180 CTHCGPRYSII

-202 MADFA
+202 MAGFA

-216 ENPLDRR
+216 EDPLDRR

-233 CGPHLSWRSGR
+233 CGPHLSWRSGN
-244 GDALAEREDALHA
+244 GDVLAEREDALQMT
-257 AARALQAGKLIAV
+257 ARALQAGTLIAV

-283 NEQSVARLRTLKRRA
+283 SESAVARLRQLKRRE

-315 VTGCEAEWK
+315 VTGGEAEWN

-339 KNDDRLSETRQS
+339 TKDDRPSESQHT
-351 ATPLAEGIAP
+351 AAPLAEGIAP

-394 RGSPILIECDAV
+394 RGSPILIECEAV

-452 TPSLQEAVRVPLL
+452 TPSLKEAVKVPLL

-498 EHFEQ
+498 GHFEQ

-511 YDLKPEV
+511 YDLKPAL
-518 LVSDRHPGY
+518 LVSDCHPGY

-532 AKGYCHDQGATHL
+532 AKGYCRDHNATHL

-560 HDIRGPVLGVAF
+560 HEITGPVLGFTF
-572 DGTGLGDNGTLWGGE
+572 DGTGLGDDGTLWGGE

-592 VQGFE
+592 VKGFD
-597 RVAHLKPFKLIGGE
+597 RVAHFAPFKLIGGE

-626 ESATPGEIGE
+626 ESYGVEQIRALDIQ
-636 LNIAVI
+636 LIK
-642 DQLPAE
+642 QLPAG
-648 RLSNLHQLWR
+648 RISNLYQLWQ
-658 LGRNAPYTSSIGRLF
+658 LGRNAPHTSSIGRLF

-700 LQLAPDEAPFPLAFG
+700 LQLAPDEQPFPLAFG
-715 LHQSAEGPL
+715 LSQSAEGPL
-724 QIEWEELLNTLVG
+724 QIEWAELLNTLIN
-737 ERRKGISTASLAAGF
+737 EQRKGTATASLAAGF
-752 IRAISNLVIAL
+752 IRAVSNLVVAL
-763 AERFPG
+763 SERFPG

-784 MDQLVPGLEAAGRQ
+784 MDELVPALEATGRQ
-798 VLTSG
+798 VLTSE

-834 ATLSES
+834 TTLSES

>member
-1 MAAPAGPPLPSC
+1 MTPLKMIAFWPGLPPP
-13 HQGGPAAPLL
+13 QD
-23 SGRGACPS
+23 GA
-31 LDGVMTA
+31 MTA
-38 RTQTPSR
+38 KTPTLSR
-45 LRREFHM
+45 LRREFHI

-67 LALRHGITGYVLND
+67 LALRHSLAGYVLND

-90 GSPEQLATFA
+90 GSPEQLAAFA

-111 RIDRFSERALPLC
+111 RIDHFSERELPLAY
-124 HDPDYDGAFH
+124 DPDYD

-162 ATDVANPADRHHR
+162 ANDVANPADRHHH

-202 MADFA
+202 MVGFA

-233 CGPHLSWRSGR
+233 CGPHLSWRSGN
-244 GDALAEREDALHA
+244 GEALAEREDALHA
-257 AARALQAGKLIAV
+257 AALALQAGALIAV

-283 NEQSVARLRTLKRRA
+283 SESAVAWLRELKRRA

-303 VMMGSLAEAKLH
+303 VMMGSLAEARLH
-315 VTGCEAEWK
+315 VTGSEDEWQ

-339 KNDDRLSETRQS
+339 INDDRLSEIRQPT
-351 ATPLAEGIAP
+351 APLAEGIAP

-394 RGSPILIECDAV
+394 RGSPILIECEAV

-428 DDSLVQWAGGRRQT
+428 DDSLVQWTGGRRQT

-452 TPSLQEAVRVPLL
+452 TPSLKEAVKVPLL

-498 EHFEQ
+498 NHFEQ
-503 TLATFRDL
+503 TLATFREL
-511 YDLKPEV
+511 YDLKPQL
-518 LVSDRHPGY
+518 LVSDSHPGY

-532 AKGYCHDQGATHL
+532 AKSYCQELGTTHL
-545 EVQHHHAHLLGVMAE
+545 EVQHHHAHLLAVMAE
-560 HDIRGPVLGVAF
+560 HDITGPVLGVAF
-572 DGTGLGDNGTLWGGE
+572 DGTGLGDDGTLWGGE
-587 LLIAD
+587 LLLAD
-592 VQGFE
+592 VKGFE
-597 RVAHLKPFKLIGGE
+597 RVAHLQPFKLVGGE

-626 ESATPGEIGE
+626 ESYSVEQIRALDIPLI
-636 LNIAVI
+636 NK
-642 DQLPAE
+642 LPPE
-648 RLSNLHQLWR
+648 RLSNLHQLWQ

-700 LQLAPDEAPFPLAFG
+700 LQLAPDEQPFPLAFD
-715 LHQSAEGPL
+715 LSQSAEGPL
-724 QIEWEELLNTLVG
+724 QIEWAELLRTLVS
-737 ERRKGISTASLAAGF
+737 ERCQGTSTASLAAGF
-752 IRAISNLVIAL
+752 IRAISNLVVAL

-784 MDQLVPGLEAAGRQ
+784 MDQLVPALEAAGRQ
-798 VLTSG
+798 VLTSE

-822 HIATHQPATAGC
+822 HLATHRPVTTGC

>member
-1 MAAPAGPPLPSC
+1 
-13 HQGGPAAPLL
+13 
-23 SGRGACPS
+23 
-31 LDGVMTA
+31 MTA
-38 RTQTPSR
+38 TLVPNFAGNR
-45 LRREFHM
+45 LRREFHI

-67 LALRHGITGYVLND
+67 LALRHALTGYVLND
-81 ANGVTIGAE
+81 ASGVTIGAE
-90 GSPEQLATFA
+90 GSPEQLAAFA

-111 RIDRFSERALPLC
+111 RIDHFSERELPQGP
-124 HDPDYDGAFH
+124 DADYDGQFH
-134 GQFRIKASQQQSA
+134 IKASQQQSA

-162 ATDVANPADRHHR
+162 ARDVANPADRHHR

-207 MCPRCAAAY
+207 MCPRCATAY

-233 CGPHLSWRSGR
+233 CGPHLSWRTGR
-244 GDALAEREDALHA
+244 GDALAEREDALQA
-257 AARALQAGKLIAV
+257 AALALQAGALIAV
-270 KGMGGYHLICDAR
+270 KGMGGYHLLCDAR
-283 NEQSVARLRTLKRRA
+283 SESAVARLRQLKRRQ

-315 VTGCEAEWK
+315 VTGCEAEWT

-339 KNDDRLSETRQS
+339 TKDNRLSESRQS
-351 ATPLAEGIAP
+351 AAPLAEGIAP

-406 VRELGSEIDGI
+406 VSKLGGEIDGI

-452 TPSLQEAVRVPLL
+452 TPSLKQAVNLPLL
-465 AVGAQQKNQL
+465 AVGVQQKNQL

-498 EHFEQ
+498 GHFEQ

-511 YDLKPEV
+511 YDLQPEL
-518 LVSDRHPGY
+518 LVSDCHPGY

-532 AKGYCHDQGATHL
+532 AKGYCRDHNATHI
-545 EVQHHHAHLLGVMAE
+545 EVQHHHAHLLAVMAE
-560 HDIRGPVLGVAF
+560 HDITGPVLGVAF
-572 DGTGLGDNGTLWGGE
+572 DGTGLGDDGTLWGGE

-597 RVAHLKPFKLIGGE
+597 RIAHLKPFKLIGGE

-626 ESATPGEIGE
+626 ESYDLEQIRALDIP
-636 LNIAVI
+636 LVSK
-642 DQLPAE
+642 LPIE
-648 RLSNLHQLWR
+648 RICNLHQLWR

-686 DYEGEAGLLLEAAA
+686 DYEGEAGLFLEAAA
-700 LQLAPDEAPFPLAFG
+700 LQLTPYELPFPLAFG

-724 QIEWEELLNTLVG
+724 QIEWAELINTLVS
-737 ERRKGISTASLAAGF
+737 ERRKGTSTASLAAGF
-752 IRAISNLVIAL
+752 ICSLSALVIAL

-784 MDQLVPGLEAAGRQ
+784 MDTLIPGLEAAGRQ
-798 VLTSG
+798 VLTSE

>member
-1 MAAPAGPPLPSC
+1 
-13 HQGGPAAPLL
+13 
-23 SGRGACPS
+23 
-31 LDGVMTA
+31 MTA

-67 LALRHGITGYVLND
+67 LALRHGLAGYVLND
-81 ANGVTIGAE
+81 ANGVTISAE

-162 ATDVANPADRHHR
+162 ARDVANPADRHHY

-202 MADFA
+202 MAGFT

-233 CGPHLSWRSGR
+233 CGPHLSWRNGN
-244 GDALAEREDALHA
+244 ALAEREDALQA
-257 AARALQAGKLIAV
+257 AARALQTGKLIAV

-283 NEQSVARLRTLKRRA
+283 SESAVARLRELKRRE

-303 VMMGSLAEAKLH
+303 VMMGSLAEARRH

-339 KNDDRLSETRQS
+339 TKDDRLSESQHT
-351 ATPLAEGIAP
+351 AAPLADGIAP

-394 RGSPILIECDAV
+394 RGSPILIECEAV

-428 DDSLVQWAGGRRQT
+428 DDSLVQWAGGRSQT

-452 TPSLQEAVRVPLL
+452 TPSLKQAVKVPLL

-498 EHFEQ
+498 GHFEQ
-503 TLATFRDL
+503 TLATFREL
-511 YDLKPEV
+511 YDLKPEL

-532 AKGYCHDQGATHL
+532 AKGYCRDHNATHL

-560 HDIRGPVLGVAF
+560 HDITGPVLGFTF
-572 DGTGLGDNGTLWGGE
+572 DGTGLGDDGTLWGGE
-587 LLIAD
+587 LLLAD
-592 VQGFE
+592 VKGFD
-597 RVAHLKPFKLIGGE
+597 RVAHLAPFKLIGGE

-626 ESATPGEIGE
+626 ESYGVAEISA
-636 LNIAVI
+636 LDIPAINK
-642 DQLPAE
+642 LPLE
-648 RLSNLHQLWR
+648 RISNLHQLWH
-658 LGRNAPYTSSIGRLF
+658 LGRNAPHTSSIGRLF

-700 LQLAPDEAPFPLAFG
+700 LQLSPDELPFPLTFG
-715 LHQSAEGPL
+715 LSLSAEGPL
-724 QIEWEELLNTLVG
+724 QIEWAELLNTLVG
-737 ERRKGISTASLAAGF
+737 ERRKGTSTASLAAGF
-752 IRAISNLVIAL
+752 IRAISALVVAL

-784 MDQLVPGLEAAGRQ
+784 MDQLVPALEAAGRQ
-798 VLTSG
+798 VLTSE

-822 HIATHQPATAGC
+822 HIATHQPATTGC

>member
-1 MAAPAGPPLPSC
+1 
-13 HQGGPAAPLL
+13 
-23 SGRGACPS
+23 
-31 LDGVMTA
+31 MTA
-38 RTQTPSR
+38 TTTPSISPNPVATR
-45 LRREFHM
+45 LRREFHI

-90 GSPEQLATFA
+90 GSPEQLTTFA
-100 RELRELAPPLS
+100 SELRELAPPLS
-111 RIDRFSERALPLC
+111 RIDHFSERELPQ
-124 HDPDYDGAFH
+124 DPDLDYDGAFH
-134 GQFRIKASQQQSA
+134 IKASQQQSA

-162 ATDVANPADRHHR
+162 ATDVANPKDRHHH

-244 GDALAEREDALHA
+244 GDALVEREDALQA
-257 AARALQAGKLIAV
+257 AARALQAGALIAV

-283 NEQSVARLRTLKRRA
+283 NEQSVARLRMLKRRE

-303 VMMGSLAEAKLH
+303 VMMGSLAKAKLH
-315 VTGCEAEWK
+315 VTGCEVEWQ
-324 LLASQARPITLLRKR
+324 LLCSQARPITLLRKR
-339 KNDDRLSETRQS
+339 KNDDRPSESQQP
-351 ATPLAEGIAP
+351 AAPLAEGIAP
-361 GIPYLGVM
+361 GIPYLGIM

-394 RGSPILIECDAV
+394 RGSPILIECEAV
-406 VRELGSEIDGI
+406 VRELGGEIDGI

-452 TPSLQEAVRVPLL
+452 TPSLKEAVKVPLL

-498 EHFEQ
+498 GHFEQ
-503 TLATFRDL
+503 TLATFSDL
-511 YDLKPEV
+511 YDLKPKL

-532 AKGYCHDQGATHL
+532 AKGYCRKHNATHI
-545 EVQHHHAHLLGVMAE
+545 EVQHHHAHLLAVMAE
-560 HDIRGPVLGVAF
+560 HEITGPVLGFAF
-572 DGTGLGDNGTLWGGE
+572 DGTGLGDDGTLWGGE

-592 VQGFE
+592 VQGFT
-597 RVAHLKPFKLIGGE
+597 RVAHLQPFKLIGGE

-626 ESATPGEIGE
+626 ESYDVEQISALDIPLI
-636 LNIAVI
+636 NK
-642 DQLPAE
+642 LPPE
-648 RLSNLHQLWR
+648 RISNLHQLWR

-700 LQLAPDEAPFPLAFG
+700 LQLNPDELPFPLAFG
-715 LHQSAEGPL
+715 LKQPAEGPL
-724 QIEWEELLNTLVG
+724 LIEWAELLNLLIS
-737 ERRKGISTASLAAGF
+737 ERRKGTSTARLAAGF
-752 IRAISNLVIAL
+752 IRALSALVIAL

-784 MDQLVPGLEAAGRQ
+784 MDQLVPALEAAGRQ
-798 VLTSG
+798 VLTSE

-822 HIATHQPATAGC
+822 HLATHQPVTTGC

>member
-1 MAAPAGPPLPSC
+1 
-13 HQGGPAAPLL
+13 
-23 SGRGACPS
+23 
-31 LDGVMTA
+31 MTA
-38 RTQTPSR
+38 NR
-45 LRREFHM
+45 LRREFHI

-67 LALRHGITGYVLND
+67 LALRHALTGYVLND

-90 GSPEQLATFA
+90 GSAEQLASFA

-111 RIDRFSERALPLC
+111 RIDHCSERELPRDADSE
-124 HDPDYDGAFH
+124 HNPDYDGQFH
-134 GQFRIKASQQQSA
+134 IKASQQQSA

-162 ATDVANPADRHHR
+162 AADVANPKDRHHH

-202 MADFA
+202 MAGFG

-244 GDALAEREDALHA
+244 GEALAEREDALQA
-257 AARALQAGKLIAV
+257 AARALQAGALIAV

-283 NEQSVARLRTLKRRA
+283 SDSAVARLRQLKRRA

-315 VTGCEAEWK
+315 VTGCEAEWQ

-339 KNDDRLSETRQS
+339 KNDDRPSESQQP
-351 ATPLAEGIAP
+351 AAPLAEGIAP

-394 RGSPILIECDAV
+394 RGSPILIECEAV

-452 TPSLQEAVRVPLL
+452 TPSLKAAVKVPLL

-498 EHFEQ
+498 GHFEQ

-511 YDLKPEV
+511 YDLKPEL
-518 LVSDRHPGY
+518 LVSDCHPGY

-532 AKGYCHDQGATHL
+532 TKGYCHDHGATHL

-560 HDIRGPVLGVAF
+560 HDITGPVLGVAF
-572 DGTGLGDNGTLWGGE
+572 DGTGLGDDGTLWGGE

-597 RVAHLKPFKLIGGE
+597 RIAHLKPFKLIGGE

-626 ESATPGEIGE
+626 ESYSVEEIST
-636 LNIAVI
+636 LDIPLINT
-642 DQLPAE
+642 LPPE
-648 RLSNLHQLWR
+648 RISNLHQLWQ
-658 LGRNAPYTSSIGRLF
+658 LGRNAPHTSSIGRLF
-673 DAVAALLGVIDTP
+673 DAVALLLGVIDTP

-700 LQLAPDEAPFPLAFG
+700 LQLNPDELPFPLAFG
-715 LHQSAEGPL
+715 LSQSAEGPL
-724 QIEWEELLNTLVG
+724 QIEWAELINTLIS
-737 ERRKGISTASLAAGF
+737 ERRKSTSTARLAAGF
-752 IRAISNLVIAL
+752 IRAISALVIAL

-784 MDQLVPGLEAAGRQ
+784 MDELVPALEAAGRQ
-798 VLTSG
+798 VLTSE

-822 HIATHQPATAGC
+822 HLATHQPVTAGC

>member
-1 MAAPAGPPLPSC
+1 
-13 HQGGPAAPLL
+13 
-23 SGRGACPS
+23 
-31 LDGVMTA
+31 MTA
-38 RTQTPSR
+38 RTPIRSR
-45 LRREFHM
+45 LRREFHI

-67 LALRHGITGYVLND
+67 LALRHGLAGYALND

-90 GSPEQLATFA
+90 GSPEQLASFA

-111 RIDRFSERALPLC
+111 RIDHFSERELPFA
-124 HDPDYDGAFH
+124 HDPDFDGQFH

-162 ATDVANPADRHHR
+162 ATDVANPADRHHH

-202 MADFA
+202 MAGFA

-233 CGPHLSWRSGR
+233 CGPHLSWRNGR
-244 GDALAEREDALHA
+244 GDALAEREDALHT
-257 AARALQAGKLIAV
+257 AARALQAGALIAV

-339 KNDDRLSETRQS
+339 KNDDRLSESRQS
-351 ATPLAEGIAP
+351 AAPLAEGIAP

-394 RGSPILIECDAV
+394 RGSPILIECEAV
-406 VRELGSEIDGI
+406 VRELGGEIDGI

-452 TPSLQEAVRVPLL
+452 TPSLKEAVRVPLL

-475 ALAFGRQRI
+475 
-484 YSPYIGDLHSLPMQ
+484 
-498 EHFEQ
+498 
-503 TLATFRDL
+503 
-511 YDLKPEV
+511 
-518 LVSDRHPGY
+518 
-527 LSHQW
+527 
-532 AKGYCHDQGATHL
+532 
-545 EVQHHHAHLLGVMAE
+545 
-560 HDIRGPVLGVAF
+560 
-572 DGTGLGDNGTLWGGE
+572 N
-587 LLIAD
+587 
-592 VQGFE
+592 
-597 RVAHLKPFKLIGGE
+597 
-611 AAIREPVRQLLGLLF
+611 
-626 ESATPGEIGE
+626 
-636 LNIAVI
+636 
-642 DQLPAE
+642 
-648 RLSNLHQLWR
+648 
-658 LGRNAPYTSSIGRLF
+658 
-673 DAVAALLGVIDTP
+673 
-686 DYEGEAGLLLEAAA
+686 
-700 LQLAPDEAPFPLAFG
+700 
-715 LHQSAEGPL
+715 
-724 QIEWEELLNTLVG
+724 
-737 ERRKGISTASLAAGF
+737 
-752 IRAISNLVIAL
+752 
-763 AERFPG
+763 
-769 YPVALG
+769 
-775 GGVFQNRVL
+775 NR
-784 MDQLVPGLEAAGRQ
+784 
-798 VLTSG
+798 
-803 TLPLNDGGIA
+803 
-813 AGQLWFAIH
+813 
-822 HIATHQPATAGC
+822 
-834 ATLSES
+834 SEM

>member
-1 MAAPAGPPLPSC
+1 
-13 HQGGPAAPLL
+13 
-23 SGRGACPS
+23 
-31 LDGVMTA
+31 MTA
-38 RTQTPSR
+38 RTRTRSR

-67 LALRHGITGYVLND
+67 LALRHGLAGYVLND

-90 GSPEQLATFA
+90 GSPEQLASFA
-100 RELRELAPPLS
+100 RKLRELAPPLS
-111 RIDRFSERALPLC
+111 RIDRFSERALPLA
-124 HDPDYDGAFH
+124 HDPDYDGQFH
-134 GQFRIKASQQQSA
+134 IKASQQQSA

-162 ATDVANPADRHHR
+162 ATDVANPKDRHHH

-202 MADFA
+202 MAGFA

-233 CGPHLSWRSGR
+233 CGPHLSWRSGN
-244 GDALAEREDALHA
+244 GNALAEREDALHA
-257 AARALQAGKLIAV
+257 AAHALQAGALIAV

-283 NEQSVARLRTLKRRA
+283 SESAVARLRKLKRRA

-315 VTGCEAEWK
+315 VTGGEAEWT

-339 KNDDRLSETRQS
+339 TKDDRPSKSPQP
-351 ATPLAEGIAP
+351 AAPLAEGIAP

-394 RGSPILIECDAV
+394 RGSAILVECEAV
-406 VRELGSEIDGI
+406 VRVLGSEIDGI

-452 TPSLQEAVRVPLL
+452 TPSLKQAVNLPLL

-498 EHFEQ
+498 GHFEQ

-511 YDLKPEV
+511 YDLQPEL
-518 LVSDRHPGY
+518 LVSDCHPGY

-532 AKGYCHDQGATHL
+532 AKGYCRAHNATHI
-545 EVQHHHAHLLGVMAE
+545 EVQHHHAHLLAVMAE
-560 HDIRGPVLGVAF
+560 HDITGPVLGVAF
-572 DGTGLGDNGTLWGGE
+572 DGTGLGDDGTLWGGE
-587 LLIAD
+587 LLLAD
-592 VQGFE
+592 VKDFT

-626 ESATPGEIGE
+626 ESHSPEEISA
-636 LNIAVI
+636 LDIPAI
-642 DQLPAE
+642 KQLPAE
-648 RLSNLHQLWR
+648 RINNLHQLWQ
-658 LGRNAPYTSSIGRLF
+658 LGRNAPCTSSIGRLF

-700 LQLAPDEAPFPLAFG
+700 LQLSPDEQPFPLAFG
-715 LHQSAEGPL
+715 LSQSAEGPL
-724 QIEWEELLNTLVG
+724 QIEWAELLRILVG

-752 IRAISNLVIAL
+752 IRAISNLVVAL

-784 MDQLVPGLEAAGRQ
+784 MDQLVPALEAAGRQ
-798 VLTSG
+798 VLTSE

>member
-1 MAAPAGPPLPSC
+1 
-13 HQGGPAAPLL
+13 
-23 SGRGACPS
+23 
-31 LDGVMTA
+31 MTA
-38 RTQTPSR
+38 KTPTLSR
-45 LRREFHM
+45 LRREFHI

-67 LALRHGITGYVLND
+67 LALRHSLAGYVLND

-90 GSPEQLATFA
+90 GSPEQLAAFA

-111 RIDRFSERALPLC
+111 RIDHFSERELPLAY
-124 HDPDYDGAFH
+124 DPDYD

-162 ATDVANPADRHHR
+162 ANDVANPADRHHH

-202 MADFA
+202 MVGFA

-233 CGPHLSWRSGR
+233 CGPHLSWRSGN
-244 GDALAEREDALHA
+244 GEALAEREDALHA
-257 AARALQAGKLIAV
+257 AALALQAGALIAV

-283 NEQSVARLRTLKRRA
+283 SESAVAWLRELKRRA

-303 VMMGSLAEAKLH
+303 VMMGSLAEARLH
-315 VTGCEAEWK
+315 VTGSEDEWQ

-339 KNDDRLSETRQS
+339 INDDRLSEIRQPT
-351 ATPLAEGIAP
+351 APLAEGIAP

-394 RGSPILIECDAV
+394 RGSPILIECEAV

-428 DDSLVQWAGGRRQT
+428 DDSLVQWTGGRRQT

-452 TPSLQEAVRVPLL
+452 TPSLKEAVKVPLL

-498 EHFEQ
+498 NHFEQ

-511 YDLKPEV
+511 YDLNPEV

-532 AKGYCHDQGATHL
+532 AKSYCQELGTTHL
-545 EVQHHHAHLLGVMAE
+545 EVQHHHAHLLAVMAE
-560 HDIRGPVLGVAF
+560 HDITGPVLGVAF
-572 DGTGLGDNGTLWGGE
+572 DGTGLGDDGTLWGGE
-587 LLIAD
+587 LLLAD
-592 VQGFE
+592 VKGFE
-597 RVAHLKPFKLIGGE
+597 RVAHLQPFKLVGGE

-626 ESATPGEIGE
+626 ESYSVEQIRALDIPLI
-636 LNIAVI
+636 NK
-642 DQLPAE
+642 LPPE
-648 RLSNLHQLWR
+648 RLSNLHQLWQ

-700 LQLAPDEAPFPLAFG
+700 LQLAPDEQPFPLAFD
-715 LHQSAEGPL
+715 LSQSAEGPL
-724 QIEWEELLNTLVG
+724 QIEWAELLRTLVS
-737 ERRKGISTASLAAGF
+737 ERCQGTSTASLAAGF
-752 IRAISNLVIAL
+752 IRAISNLVVAL

-784 MDQLVPGLEAAGRQ
+784 MDQLVPALEAAGRQ
-798 VLTSG
+798 VLTSE

-822 HIATHQPATAGC
+822 HLATHRPVTTGC

>member
-1 MAAPAGPPLPSC
+1 
-13 HQGGPAAPLL
+13 
-23 SGRGACPS
+23 
-31 LDGVMTA
+31 MTA
-38 RTQTPSR
+38 TLAPNLAATR
-45 LRREFHM
+45 LRREFHI

-67 LALRHGITGYVLND
+67 LALRHGLTGYVLND

-90 GSPEQLATFA
+90 GSPEQLAAFA

-111 RIDRFSERALPLC
+111 RIDHFSERELPRD
-124 HDPDYDGAFH
+124 HDPDHNPDYE
-134 GQFRIKASQQQSA
+134 GQFHIKASQQQSA

-152 SPDQGMCEAC
+152 SPDQGMCEGC
-162 ATDVANPADRHHR
+162 ARDVANPADRHHH

-233 CGPHLSWRSGR
+233 CGPHLSWRSDC
-244 GDALAEREDALHA
+244 GDALAESEEALQM
-257 AARALQAGKLIAV
+257 AARALQTGALIAV

-283 NEQSVARLRTLKRRA
+283 NERSVARLRTLKRRA

-315 VTGCEAEWK
+315 VTGSADEWK

-339 KNDDRLSETRQS
+339 KNDDRLSGSRPS
-351 ATPLAEGIAP
+351 AAPLAEGIAP

-384 MPLVATSANG
+384 IPLVATSANG
-394 RGSPILIECDAV
+394 RGSPILIESDAV
-406 VRELGSEIDGI
+406 VRELGGNIDGI

-452 TPSLQEAVRVPLL
+452 TPSLKQAVKVPLL

-498 EHFEQ
+498 GHFEQ

-511 YDLKPEV
+511 YDLKPEL
-518 LVSDRHPGY
+518 LVSDCHPGY

-532 AKGYCHDQGATHL
+532 AKGYCHEQGATHL

-560 HDIRGPVLGVAF
+560 HEITGPVLGFAF
-572 DGTGLGDNGTLWGGE
+572 DGTGLGDDGTLWGGE
-587 LLIAD
+587 LLLAD
-592 VQGFE
+592 VKGFT
-597 RVAHLKPFKLIGGE
+597 RVAHLQPFKLIGGE

-626 ESATPGEIGE
+626 ESHSPEEISA
-636 LNIAVI
+636 LDIPLINT
-642 DQLPAE
+642 LPPE
-648 RLSNLHQLWR
+648 RISNLHQLWH

-673 DAVAALLGVIDTP
+673 DAVAALLGVIDAP
-686 DYEGEAGLLLEAAA
+686 DYEGEVGLLLEAAA
-700 LQLAPDEAPFPLAFG
+700 LQLAPNELPFPLAFG
-715 LHQSAEGPL
+715 LNQSAEGPL
-724 QIEWEELLNTLVG
+724 KIEWAALLNTLVG
-737 ERRKGISTASLAAGF
+737 ERCKGTSTASLAAGF
-752 IRAISNLVIAL
+752 IHAISHLVIAL
-763 AERFPG
+763 AGRFPG
-769 YPVALG
+769 YPVVLG

-798 VLTSG
+798 VLTSE

-822 HIATHQPATAGC
+822 HIATHQPATTGC

>member
-1 MAAPAGPPLPSC
+1 
-13 HQGGPAAPLL
+13 
-23 SGRGACPS
+23 
-31 LDGVMTA
+31 MTA
-38 RTQTPSR
+38 TLVPNFAGNR
-45 LRREFHM
+45 LRREFHI

-67 LALRHGITGYVLND
+67 LALRHGLTGYVLND

-90 GSPEQLATFA
+90 GSPEQLAAFA

-111 RIDRFSERALPLC
+111 RIDHFSERELPRDADSE
-124 HDPDYDGAFH
+124 HNPDYDGQFH
-134 GQFRIKASQQQSA
+134 IKASQQQSA

-152 SPDQGMCEAC
+152 SPDQGMCKAC
-162 ATDVANPADRHHR
+162 ATDVANPKDRHHR

-233 CGPHLSWRSGR
+233 CGPHLSWRSDC
-244 GDALAEREDALHA
+244 GDALAEREDALQA

-270 KGMGGYHLICDAR
+270 KGMGGYHLMCDAR
-283 NEQSVARLRTLKRRA
+283 NEQSVARLRTLKRRE

-315 VTGCEAEWK
+315 VNGCEAEWK

-339 KNDDRLSETRQS
+339 KNDDRLSESRPS
-351 ATPLAEGIAP
+351 AAPLAEGIAP

-394 RGSPILIECDAV
+394 RGSPILIECEAV
-406 VRELGSEIDGI
+406 VRELGGEIDGI

-452 TPSLQEAVRVPLL
+452 TPSLKQAVNLPLL

-498 EHFEQ
+498 GHFEQ
-503 TLATFRDL
+503 TLATFREL
-511 YDLKPEV
+511 YDLTPEL
-518 LVSDRHPGY
+518 LVSDCHPGY

-545 EVQHHHAHLLGVMAE
+545 EVQHHHAHLLAVMAE
-560 HDIRGPVLGVAF
+560 HEITGPVLGVAF
-572 DGTGLGDNGTLWGGE
+572 DGTGLGDDGTLWGGE
-587 LLIAD
+587 LLLAD
-592 VQGFE
+592 VKGFT
-597 RVAHLKPFKLIGGE
+597 RVAHLQPFKLIGGE

-626 ESATPGEIGE
+626 ETYGVEQISALDIPLIRK
-636 LNIAVI
+636 
-642 DQLPAE
+642 LPIE
-648 RLSNLHQLWR
+648 RISNLHQLWR

-673 DAVAALLGVIDTP
+673 DAVAALLDLVDTP

-700 LQLAPDEAPFPLAFG
+700 LQLTPDELPFPLAFG
-715 LHQSAEGPL
+715 LSQSAEGPR
-724 QIEWEELLNTLVG
+724 QIEWAELINTLVS
-737 ERRKGISTASLAAGF
+737 ELHKGTSTARLAAGF
-752 IRAISNLVIAL
+752 IRAISDLVIAL

-784 MDQLVPGLEAAGRQ
+784 MDQLVPGLEAASRQ
-798 VLTSG
+798 VLTSE

>member
-1 MAAPAGPPLPSC
+1 
-13 HQGGPAAPLL
+13 
-23 SGRGACPS
+23 
-31 LDGVMTA
+31 MTA
-38 RTQTPSR
+38 TR
-45 LRREFHM
+45 LRREFHI

-67 LALRHGITGYVLND
+67 LALRHGLTGYVLND

-90 GSPEQLATFA
+90 GSPEQLASFA
-100 RELRELAPPLS
+100 RELRDLAPPLS
-111 RIDRFSERALPLC
+111 RIDHFSERELPRDA
-124 HDPDYDGAFH
+124 DPDYDGQFH
-134 GQFRIKASQQQSA
+134 IKASQQQSS

-162 ATDVANPADRHHR
+162 ATDVANPVDRHHH

-233 CGPHLSWRSGR
+233 CGPYLSWRSGR
-244 GDALAEREDALHA
+244 GDALAEREEALQM

-283 NEQSVARLRTLKRRA
+283 NEQSVARLRTLKRRE

-303 VMMGSLAEAKLH
+303 VMIGSLAEAKLH
-315 VTGCEAEWK
+315 VTGCEAEWT

-339 KNDDRLSETRQS
+339 TKDNRLSESRQS
-351 ATPLAEGIAP
+351 AAPLAEGIAP
-361 GIPYLGVM
+361 GLPYLGVM

-417 LDHNRPILHPC
+417 LDHNRPILYPC

-452 TPSLQEAVRVPLL
+452 TPSLKEVVKVPLL

-498 EHFEQ
+498 GHFEQ

-511 YDLKPEV
+511 YDLKPEL

-532 AKGYCHDQGATHL
+532 AKHYCREQGATHL

-560 HDIRGPVLGVAF
+560 HEITGPVLGVAF
-572 DGTGLGDNGTLWGGE
+572 DGTGLGDDGTLWGGE
-587 LLIAD
+587 LLLAD
-592 VQGFE
+592 VKGFT
-597 RVAHLKPFKLIGGE
+597 RVAHLRPFKLIGSE

-626 ESATPGEIGE
+626 ETYGVEQICALDIPLVSK
-636 LNIAVI
+636 
-642 DQLPAE
+642 LPIE
-648 RLSNLHQLWR
+648 RIRNLHQLWH

-673 DAVAALLGVIDTP
+673 DAVAALLGLVDTP

-700 LQLAPDEAPFPLAFG
+700 LQLTPDELPFPLAFG
-715 LHQSAEGPL
+715 LNQSAEGPL
-724 QIEWEELLNTLVG
+724 LIEWAELLNLLIS
-737 ERRKGISTASLAAGF
+737 EQRKGTSTASLAAGF
-752 IRAISNLVIAL
+752 IHAISKLVVAL

-784 MDQLVPGLEAAGRQ
+784 MDQLVPSLEAAGRQ
-798 VLTSG
+798 VLTSE

-822 HIATHQPATAGC
+822 YLATHQPVTTGC

>member
-1 MAAPAGPPLPSC
+1 
-13 HQGGPAAPLL
+13 
-23 SGRGACPS
+23 
-31 LDGVMTA
+31 MTA
-38 RTQTPSR
+38 TR
-45 LRREFHM
+45 LRREFHI

-67 LALRHGITGYVLND
+67 LALRHGLAGYVLND

-90 GSPEQLATFA
+90 GSPEQLASFA

-111 RIDRFSERALPLC
+111 RIDHFSERERPRDADPD
-124 HDPDYDGAFH
+124 HNPDYDGQFH
-134 GQFRIKASQQQSA
+134 IKASQQQSA

-216 ENPLDRR
+216 EDPLDRR

-233 CGPHLSWRSGR
+233 CGPHLSWRTGS
-244 GDALAEREDALHA
+244 GDALAEREDALHTA
-257 AARALQAGKLIAV
+257 ALALQTGALIAV

-283 NEQSVARLRTLKRRA
+283 NEQSVARLRTLKRRV

-324 LLASQARPITLLRKR
+324 LLASQARPITLLRKHT
-339 KNDDRLSETRQS
+339 KDDRPSESRQT
-351 ATPLAEGIAP
+351 AVPLAEGITP

-384 MPLVATSANG
+384 IPLVATSANG

-406 VRELGSEIDGI
+406 VRELGGDIDGI

-452 TPSLQEAVRVPLL
+452 TPSLKEAVKVPLL

-498 EHFEQ
+498 GHFEQ

-511 YDLKPEV
+511 YDLKPEL

-532 AKGYCHDQGATHL
+532 AKGYCHDHGATHL
-545 EVQHHHAHLLGVMAE
+545 EVQHHHAHLLAVMAE
-560 HDIRGPVLGVAF
+560 HDITSPVLGVAF
-572 DGTGLGDNGTLWGGE
+572 DGTGLGDDGTLWGGE

-597 RVAHLKPFKLIGGE
+597 RIAHIKPFKLIGGE

-626 ESATPGEIGE
+626 ETYGVEQIRALDIPLVSK
-636 LNIAVI
+636 
-642 DQLPAE
+642 LPIE
-648 RLSNLHQLWR
+648 RIRNLHQLWH
-658 LGRNAPYTSSIGRLF
+658 LGRNAPHTSSIGRLF

-686 DYEGEAGLLLEAAA
+686 DYEGEAGLLLEATA
-700 LQLAPDEAPFPLAFG
+700 LQLLPDETPFPLTFG
-715 LHQSAEGPL
+715 LSKSAEGPL
-724 QIEWEELLNTLVG
+724 QIEWAELLNTLIN
-737 ERRKGISTASLAAGF
+737 ERRKSTSTASLAAGF
-752 IRAISNLVIAL
+752 IHAVSALVIAL
-763 AERFPG
+763 AECFPG

-798 VLTSG
+798 VLTSE

-822 HIATHQPATAGC
+822 HIATHLPATAGC

>member
-1 MAAPAGPPLPSC
+1 
-13 HQGGPAAPLL
+13 
-23 SGRGACPS
+23 
-31 LDGVMTA
+31 MTA
-38 RTQTPSR
+38 RTRTPSR

-67 LALRHGITGYVLND
+67 LALRHGISGYVLND

-90 GSPEQLATFA
+90 GEPEQLAAFA

-111 RIDRFSERALPLC
+111 RIDHFSERALPLC
-124 HDPDYDGAFH
+124 HDPDYDGQFH

-162 ATDVANPADRHHR
+162 ARDVANPADRHHH

-180 CTHCGPRYTII
+180 CTHCGPRYSII

-202 MADFA
+202 MAGFA

-233 CGPHLSWRSGR
+233 CGPHLSWRSDC
-244 GDALAEREDALHA
+244 GDALAEREDALQA
-257 AARALQAGKLIAV
+257 AALALQAGKLIAV

-283 NEQSVARLRTLKRRA
+283 NGQSVARLRTLKRRA

-303 VMMGSLAEAKLH
+303 VMMGSLAEARLH
-315 VTGCEAEWK
+315 VTGSEEEWT

-339 KNDDRLSETRQS
+339 TKDDRPSDLIQQQ
-351 ATPLAEGIAP
+351 AAPLAEGIAP

-406 VRELGSEIDGI
+406 VRELGGEIDGI

-452 TPSLQEAVRVPLL
+452 TPSLEGAVKVPLL

-498 EHFEQ
+498 GHFEQ
-503 TLATFRDL
+503 TLATFREL

-518 LVSDRHPGY
+518 LVSDLHPGY

-532 AKGYCHDQGATHL
+532 AKDYCRDHNATHL
-545 EVQHHHAHLLGVMAE
+545 EVQHHHAHLLAVMAE

-572 DGTGLGDNGTLWGGE
+572 DGTGLGHDGTLWGGE

-626 ESATPGEIGE
+626 ESYGVEEIRA
-636 LNIAVI
+636 LDIPLVSK
-642 DQLPAE
+642 LPIE
-648 RLSNLHQLWR
+648 RINNLHQLWR
-658 LGRNAPYTSSIGRLF
+658 LGRNTPYTSSIGRLF

-686 DYEGEAGLLLEAAA
+686 DYEGEAGLLLEATA
-700 LQLAPDEAPFPLAFG
+700 LQLTADELPFPLTFG
-715 LHQSAEGPL
+715 LSQSAEGPL
-724 QIEWEELLNTLVG
+724 LIEWAELINTLVS
-737 ERRKGISTASLAAGF
+737 ERCQGTSTASLAAGF
-752 IRAISNLVIAL
+752 IRAISNLVVAL

-784 MDQLVPGLEAAGRQ
+784 MDELVPALEAAGRQ
-798 VLTSG
+798 VLTSE

-822 HIATHQPATAGC
+822 HLATHQPVTAGC

>member
-1 MAAPAGPPLPSC
+1 
-13 HQGGPAAPLL
+13 
-23 SGRGACPS
+23 
-31 LDGVMTA
+31 MTA
-38 RTQTPSR
+38 QPDIQTTTRQR
-45 LRREFHM
+45 LEFHL

-67 LALRHGITGYVLND
+67 LALRHRLTGYVLND
-81 ANGVTIGAE
+81 ASGVTIGAE
-90 GSPEQLATFA
+90 GSPEQLAAFA

-111 RIDRFSERALPLC
+111 RIDYFSERALPLDA
-124 HDPDYDGAFH
+124 DPDHNSDYDGQFH
-134 GQFRIKASQQQSA
+134 IKASEQQSA

-162 ATDVANPADRHHR
+162 ARDVANPLDRHHH

-202 MADFA
+202 MAGFA

-216 ENPLDRR
+216 EDPLDRR

-233 CGPHLSWRSGR
+233 CGPHLTWRTGT
-244 GDALAEREDALHA
+244 GDALAEREDALQA
-257 AARALQAGKLIAV
+257 AARALQGGALIAV

-283 NEQSVARLRTLKRRA
+283 NEQSVARLRTLKRRE

-303 VMMGSLAEAKLH
+303 VMMGSLAEAQLH
-315 VTGCEAEWK
+315 VTGCEAEWN
-324 LLASQARPITLLRKR
+324 LLVSQARPITLLRKR
-339 KNDDRLSETRQS
+339 TKDDQPSESQQPTV
-351 ATPLAEGIAP
+351 PLAEGIAP

-384 MPLVATSANG
+384 IPLVATSANG
-394 RGSPILIECDAV
+394 RGSPILVECVAV
-406 VRELGSEIDGI
+406 VRELGHQIDGI

-452 TPSLQEAVRVPLL
+452 TPSLKEAVKAPLL

-498 EHFEQ
+498 DHFEQ
-503 TLATFRDL
+503 TLATFRGL
-511 YDLKPEV
+511 YDLKPE
-518 LVSDRHPGY
+518 LLISDRHPGY

-532 AKGYCHDQGATHL
+532 AKEYCREHNATHL

-560 HDIRGPVLGVAF
+560 HNLTGPVLGFAF
-572 DGTGLGDNGTLWGGE
+572 DGTGLGDEGSLWGGE

-597 RVAHLKPFKLIGGE
+597 RVAHLKPFRLIGGE

-626 ESATPGEIGE
+626 ESYGVEEIR
-636 LNIAVI
+636 
-642 DQLPAE
+642 QLDIPLINKLPIE
-648 RLSNLHQLWR
+648 RISNLHQLWH
-658 LGRNAPYTSSIGRLF
+658 LGRNAPHTSSIGRLF
-673 DAVAALLGVIDTP
+673 DAVAALLGLVDTP

-700 LQLAPDEAPFPLAFG
+700 LQLAPHEQPWPLHFE
-715 LHQSAEGPL
+715 LMEQPDGPL
-724 QIEWEELLNTLVG
+724 LIDWAPLVDALIKAR
-737 ERRKGISTASLAAGF
+737 ERATIASLAAGF
-752 IRAISNLVIAL
+752 IRAISDLVVAL
-763 AERFPG
+763 ADRFSG

-784 MDQLVPGLEAAGRQ
+784 MDALIPRLEEAGCE
-798 VLTSG
+798 VLTSEI
-803 TLPLNDGGIA
+803 LPLNDGGIA

-822 HIATHQPATAGC
+822 HRAAQTGVASPAEGA
-834 ATLSES
+834 ASLDE